1 MADSCEFLYLLRRIV
16 LISVER
22 HYPLPHLRISSNRLA
37 CGTAVGLV
45 LSFSS
50 ESAIMVVA
58 LSPKPTL
65 HDTYILG
72 RLGVWI
78 ASRVDYLSGR

>member
-1 MADSCEFLYLLRRIV
+1 
-16 LISVER
+16 
-22 HYPLPHLRISSNRLA
+22 
-37 CGTAVGLV
+37 
-45 LSFSS
+45 
-50 ESAIMVVA
+50 MVDA